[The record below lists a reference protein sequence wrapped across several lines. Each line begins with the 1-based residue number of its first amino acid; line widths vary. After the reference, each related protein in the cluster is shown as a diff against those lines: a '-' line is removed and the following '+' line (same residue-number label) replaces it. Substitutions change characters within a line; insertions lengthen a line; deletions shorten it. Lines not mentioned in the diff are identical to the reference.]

1 MRRLAILI
9 ALVLAPSAQAADHL
23 MHVNEVS
30 VAPGDVNQQFVE
42 FLDPGEPFPE
52 STYSLAILNSGGA
65 IVAEQTFPEP
75 QGFALR
81 TDPYVVGK
89 AGVSGRDELLTLTIP
104 NAPGKA
110 CFYRGSP
117 AASSPVIHCLEYG
130 STRPACSAQLQPS
143 ESVAFAPPTP
153 GAQNAAGTAACGSP
167 GGGGGGDGGADD
179 KRKPKTTLGGKK
191 TQDVDKLAVTATL
204 DEDGTVSA
212 TGTVRVPNSS
222 KVYRFKKATKSAKSG
237 KKVKLRLKLSKK
249 AKAAVKRALGSGRK
263 LKAKVK
269 VTAADKAK
277 NKSTKSR
284 SIRLKS

>member
-1 MRRLAILI
+1 VRRLAIVV

-30 VAPGDVNQQFVE
+30 VSPGDVTKQFVE
-42 FLDPGEPFPE
+42 FLDPGEPFPQ
-52 STYSLAILNSGGA
+52 STYSLAILDSGGA
-65 IVAEQTFPEP
+65 IVQEQTFTQPH
-75 QGFALR
+75 GFALR

-117 AASSPVIHCLEYG
+117 AASASVIHCLQYG
-130 STRPACSAQLQPS
+130 VTPAGSSAQLQS
-143 ESVAFAPPTP
+143 CESVAFAPPTP
-153 GAQNAAGTAACGSP
+153 GAQNTAVAGACA
-167 GGGGGGDGGADD
+167 GGGGGGGTAGD

-191 TQDVDKLAVTATL
+191 TQDIDKLAVTVTL
-204 DEDGTVSA
+204 DEDGRVSA
-212 TGTVRVPNSS
+212 TATVRVPNSA
-222 KVYRFKKATKSAKSG
+222 KVYRFKRATKSARSG
-237 KKVKLRLKLSKK
+237 RKVKLRLKLSTK
-249 AKAAVKRALGSGRK
+249 AKRAAKRALRSGRK

-277 NKSTKSR
+277 NRATKTR